1 MTLNEFK
8 QLHKWLKSKGCS
20 FNKSEIGKE
29 RWYCYFNGVT
39 IMTIYYRHDL
49 IGCKIHTLSVKY
61 DRIESDITKGYI
73 CNNYECAKSCIERNV
88 FDFWPSSM
96 RVIKNRKIIK
106 RMKEMEYDFYEAD

>member
-20 FNKSEIGKE
+20 FHKSEIGKE
-29 RWYCYFNGVT
+29 HWYCYFNGVT

-49 IGCKIHTLSVKY
+49 IECKIHPLFVKY
-61 DRIESDITKGYI
+61 DVIESDTTMGYI
-73 CNNYECAKSCIERNV
+73 CNHYDSAKACIERNV
-88 FDFWPSSM
+88 FDFWSSSM

-106 RMKEMEYDFYEAD
+106 RMKEMEFDFNEAY